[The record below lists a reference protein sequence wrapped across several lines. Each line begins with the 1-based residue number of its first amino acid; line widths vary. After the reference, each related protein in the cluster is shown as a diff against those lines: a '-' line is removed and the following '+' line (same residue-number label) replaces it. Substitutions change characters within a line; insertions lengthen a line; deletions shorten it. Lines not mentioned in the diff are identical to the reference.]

1 MADNRVREEDDDD
14 MEEMLQVQNTIYCL
28 YLMEEEVEDELV
40 LTALGA
46 MAWDVRNEHIEYFD
60 IHITVN
66 FPLHMISTP
75 MLFLS
80 LYILAFLFCSFHF
93 SHLL

>member
-1 MADNRVREEDDDD
+1 LITFDLIFLLMADNRVREEDDDD

-46 MAWDVRNEHIEYFD
+46 MA
-60 IHITVN
+60 
-66 FPLHMISTP
+66 
-75 MLFLS
+75 
-80 LYILAFLFCSFHF
+80 
-93 SHLL
+93 